1 MSHAKPSVYTQEG
14 YGCLGYVKIKR
25 TFIYFIDVYLTDFVD
40 IYCQFLQAFNCHY
53 SLKKILSRVEDL
65 IIFVYK
71 RHTCLNLGNKMLLK
85 NEYASPLTTDKNVLN
100 ENATKLKTN

>member
-1 MSHAKPSVYTQEG
+1 M
-14 YGCLGYVKIKR
+14 
-25 TFIYFIDVYLTDFVD
+25 
-40 IYCQFLQAFNCHY
+40 
-53 SLKKILSRVEDL
+53 LSRVEDL